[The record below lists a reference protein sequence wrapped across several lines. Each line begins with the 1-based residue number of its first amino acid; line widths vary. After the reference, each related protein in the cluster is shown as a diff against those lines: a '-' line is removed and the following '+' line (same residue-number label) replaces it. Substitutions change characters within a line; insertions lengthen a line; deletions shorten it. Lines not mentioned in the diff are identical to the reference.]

1 MRSSG
6 FHMSAIGLALLL
18 ASSGRAVAGQADS
31 ASDDELRAMKDRFAA
46 AATIRTAQSLSERY
60 AAYEAVMPDWVMH
73 DAVEDWFCEKGSTVR
88 YWRDGRQVELLGAD

>member
-46 AATIRTAQSLSERY
+46 AAKEIVRLGPSSFPQLPRPISDWMTAGGYTVPQS
-60 AAYEAVMPDWVMH
+60 
-73 DAVEDWFCEKGSTVR
+73 FCDSSIP
-88 YWRDGRQVELLGAD
+88 WRGLRR